1 MKHVRLPFTLILLS
15 VLFLCGCKAKQDEQ
29 AEMKYTDMIL
39 KVNDTLYYG
48 SEETGPMGDAGCIE
62 GKIASS
68 VASTEVPEENG
79 ASNFGCVGNP
89 YTYDEGDH
97 AIMVYVGGEKDGEYV
112 WFYADAE

>member
-15 VLFLCGCKAKQDEQ
+15 VLLLCGCKAKQDEQ

-62 GKIASS
+62 GEDCFLCGFHGSS
-68 VASTEVPEENG
+68 R
-79 ASNFGCVGNP
+79 
-89 YTYDEGDH
+89 
-97 AIMVYVGGEKDGEYV
+97 GERSLQFWMCGESLYL
-112 WFYADAE
+112 